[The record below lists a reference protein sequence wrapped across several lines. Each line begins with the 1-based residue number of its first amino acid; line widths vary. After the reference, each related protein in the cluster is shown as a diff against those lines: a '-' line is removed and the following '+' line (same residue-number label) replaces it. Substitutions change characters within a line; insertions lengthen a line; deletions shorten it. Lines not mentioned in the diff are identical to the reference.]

1 MTSVA
6 TRNGPALA
14 DGRVAF
20 APAASAERD
29 AAPPQRRST
38 SRLSRL
44 LDACWYGR
52 SIRAQLLLT
61 VILIELIAALIAGGV
76 TIIKARTSTRIEIDA
91 SMNLAEVLV
100 RETINLMP
108 QSTPADRFLES
119 LPLRQRFARHVRITV
134 RDADGRPVTTRPMEG
149 GEETEA
155 PARAPAPA
163 WFAALISPPMERRE
177 LPLVVD
183 GRPLGSVLIAGEPAD
198 EIAEVWENLT
208 ALATVAT
215 LVNLVMIGI
224 LYVLFG
230 RVLGPLTALG
240 TGLRDLER
248 RSFGVRLTRP
258 KVREL
263 AAIADRFNALAGAL
277 EAARSENAGL
287 YRRLITTQDDER
299 RQTAREL
306 HDEVGP
312 SLFGLKANAGS
323 IAAAAAA
330 LPDAARAAIEERTHD
345 LLAIVEHLQSINRS
359 LLTRLRPMALGHVP
373 LADLLADMV
382 RDRAR
387 QNSQI
392 AFPFAADRLRA
403 SYGDPID
410 LTIYRC
416 VQEGLTNAIRHAKA
430 HTIRISLGETPAGD
444 AAAAHL
450 DLVVADDGR
459 GIDVAAPPGFGLRG
473 MQERVAAL
481 DGTCT
486 VAPAPGGGTRLHV
499 IIPLPVRDETA
510 G

>member
-6 TRNGPALA
+6 TPNGPAVA
-14 DGRVAF
+14 DDRLAF
-20 APAASAERD
+20 APAAGAERD
-29 AAPPQRRST
+29 AVAPQGPSL
-38 SRLSRL
+38 SPLSRL

-61 VILIELIAALIAGGV
+61 VILIELMAALIAGGV

-108 QSTPADRFLES
+108 QTTPADRFLES

-149 GEETEA
+149 GEETDA
-155 PARAPAPA
+155 QVRAPAPA
-163 WFAALISPPMERRE
+163 WFAALISPPIERRE
-177 LPLVVD
+177 LPIVVN

-215 LVNLVMIGI
+215 LVNLIMIAI

-230 RVLGPLTALG
+230 RVLGPLMALG
-240 TGLRDLER
+240 AGLRDLER
-248 RSFGVRLTRP
+248 RSFGVRLPRP
-258 KVREL
+258 KAREL

-277 EAARSENAGL
+277 EEARTENAGL

-299 RQTAREL
+299 RHTAREL

-330 LPDAARAAIEERTHD
+330 LPDAARAAIEERARD

-382 RDRAR
+382 RDRGR
-387 QNSQI
+387 QNPQI
-392 AFPFAADRLRA
+392 AFPFVAGRLSA
-403 SYGDPID
+403 SYGEPID

-416 VQEGLTNAIRHAKA
+416 VQEGLTNAVKHAQA
-430 HTIRISLGETPAGD
+430 RTIRVSLDETRAVAE
-444 AAAAHL
+444 AAARL
-450 DLVVADDGR
+450 DLIIADDGR
-459 GIDVAAPPGFGLRG
+459 GIDITTPPGFGLRG

-481 DGTCT
+481 GGTCT
-486 VAPAPGGGTRLHV
+486 VAPAPAGGTRLQV
-499 IIPLPVRDETA
+499 VIPLPARDETA